1 MAVARF
7 LQISDLHLG
16 RSFGWLPAEKRAERR
31 ADQRRALERAVR
43 EAIERGIHAI
53 LIPGDLFDAD
63 GVDAETMAFTV
74 KVFEVPGC
82 PPVFITPGNHDP
94 WSESSH
100 LWSARML
107 KARGWSWPETV
118 HIFTTANWSA
128 ATVPNLSSVHVY
140 GRCFTSSAVSTSRP
154 LEEGSVILPDSA
166 DAQGLEIAMFHG
178 SNEEKCPPGQ
188 KVTAPFS
195 EKEIAHSP
203 FAYHAVGHYHVPSRI
218 EQKGGDMSSTTGRGV
233 SGRASAGVR
242 LAYAGSP
249 IALDL
254 SETGEHGALEVR
266 VEYGGRQPMIEVEPI
281 ALDRRRTFDLNADIS
296 GCSSA
301 EQVDRRV
308 QKALD
313 EAGVSELDLAQV
325 RLQGR
330 LAHGLRYAGASA
342 EMQRRAFFLR
352 VDLKRVRPDYD
363 LDRYRRE
370 EPSTTEARFARALL
384 DRIDAEKD
392 PEEKAVLESA
402 LYYGLD
408 AFKLREVMPAYE
420 DLGA

>member
-16 RSFGWLPAEKRAERR
+16 RSFGWLPIEKRAERR

-43 EAIERGIHAI
+43 EAIERGVHAI

-63 GVDAETMAFTV
+63 GVDAETMAFAV
-74 KVFEVPGC
+74 KVFDVPGC

-100 LWSARML
+100 LWSPKML
-107 KARGWSWPETV
+107 KARGWSWPGHV
-118 HIFTTANWSA
+118 HVFTTAGWSA
-128 ATVPNLSSVHVY
+128 VTVPNLSSVHVY
-140 GRCFTSSAVSTSRP
+140 GRCFSSNAVSTSRP

-166 DAQGLEIAMFHG
+166 DAQGLELAMFHG
-178 SNEEKCPPGQ
+178 SNETNCPPWQ
-188 KVTAPFS
+188 KITAPFS
-195 EKEIAHSP
+195 EKEVAHSP

-218 EQKGGDMSSTTGRGV
+218 EQKGADKSSTTGRGV

-249 IALDL
+249 VALDL
-254 SETGEHGALEVR
+254 RESGEHGALEVR
-266 VEYGGRQPMIEVEPI
+266 VEYGGRQPMIEAEAI
-281 ALDRRRTFDLNADIS
+281 LLDRRKTHDLTADVT
-296 GCSSA
+296 GCTSP

-325 RLQGR
+325 RLTGR
-330 LAHGLRYAGASA
+330 LPHGLRYAGAGA
-342 EMQRRAFFLR
+342 DLQRRAFFLR
-352 VDLKRVRPDYD
+352 VDLRGVRPDYD
-363 LDRYRRE
+363 LDHFRRE
-370 EPSTTEARFARALL
+370 EPTTTEQRFARALL
-384 DRIDAEKD
+384 ERIDAEKD

-408 AFKLREVMPAYE
+408 AFKLREVVPAYE